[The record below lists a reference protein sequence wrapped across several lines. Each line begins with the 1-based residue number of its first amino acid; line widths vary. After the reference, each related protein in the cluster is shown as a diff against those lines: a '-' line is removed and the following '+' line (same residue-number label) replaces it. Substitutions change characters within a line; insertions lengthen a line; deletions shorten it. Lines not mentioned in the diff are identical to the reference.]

1 VPSEPHRWST
11 ARVRPG
17 WATGT
22 TTRCRGSTRRPTG
35 WLGRRSRLG
44 STHAGNLVVGA
55 GDLWVTSDYRA
66 NAAAEDVVV
75 VRIGPQSN
83 REVETITV
91 DGHPI
96 DVAAAG
102 VRSGCRSRTPAR
114 SWGSPPAERS
124 SEMVCR
130 ARGLAPPSCSRC
142 TNCTLPIGQRAIALR
157 HDSGRNHD
165 VGRGCAIA
173 PAPRVIGGD
182 GDTASRQCRSGR
194 QRNTQDTSRRRRLV
208 PNLDPV
214 PPARRP

>member
-1 VPSEPHRWST
+1 VVYGAGAAWVGNWHDNSVSRIDPAT
-11 ARVRPG
+11 NRVV
-17 WATGT
+17 
-22 TTRCRGSTRRPTG
+22 GSPIPIG
-35 WLGRRSRLG
+35 FH
-44 STHAGNLVVGA
+44 HAGNLVVGA

-130 ARGLAPPSCSRC
+130 ARGLAPPSCSRR
-142 TNCTLPIGQRAIALR
+142 TNCTYR
-157 HDSGRNHD
+157 
-165 VGRGCAIA
+165 
-173 PAPRVIGGD
+173 
-182 GDTASRQCRSGR
+182 
-194 QRNTQDTSRRRRLV
+194 
-208 PNLDPV
+208 
-214 PPARRP
+214 